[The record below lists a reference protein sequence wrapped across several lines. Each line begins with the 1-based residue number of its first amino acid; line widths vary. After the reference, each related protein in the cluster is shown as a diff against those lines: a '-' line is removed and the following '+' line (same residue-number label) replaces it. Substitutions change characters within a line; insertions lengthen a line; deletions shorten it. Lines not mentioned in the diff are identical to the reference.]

1 MLNSSALI
9 NKMVTPNA
17 ITSQSLD
24 LITSFIE
31 NTYEH
36 KPNDAFNI
44 INDNNLSMISI
55 SDNS

>member
-36 KPNDAFNI
+36 KPNDAFKYLYS
-44 INDNNLSMISI
+44 NNHQSNLK
-55 SDNS
+55 